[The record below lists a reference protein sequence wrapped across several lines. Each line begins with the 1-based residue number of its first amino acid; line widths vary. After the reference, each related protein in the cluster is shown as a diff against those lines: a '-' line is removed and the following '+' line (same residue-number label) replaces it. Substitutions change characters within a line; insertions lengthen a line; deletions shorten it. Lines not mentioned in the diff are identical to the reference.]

1 MYNVLVF
8 PCGTEI
14 GLEIYRSLKY
24 ARDIRLYGGSSVSSN
39 HGKFVYENYIDGIP
53 FFSNPGF
60 ENYLNQIIKKYKI
73 DFLIPAHDSVAL
85 KLSEIAKD
93 LNCVVIGAPKKTCEI
108 CRSKK
113 KTYEI
118 FKNIIKIPMMYNET
132 FETNPSLLRY
142 PLFLKPE
149 IGEASRGTFIAQSLD
164 DLNFYTKKNKELL
177 IIEYLPGR
185 EFTIDCFTDRNRI
198 LKFSGA
204 RIRTRIVNG
213 ISVDTEPY
221 SNYQL
226 NEIAQT
232 INSFLSFRGPWFF
245 QVKENSDGE
254 FVLLEIGPR
263 IAGSMA
269 LYRNL
274 GVNFILLAIYD
285 FLGHDIR
292 IIKNDYDI
300 KMDRALTERFKL
312 NLNFDHI
319 YVDFDDC
326 LITNGKIN
334 REMIQFLYQCLNN
347 GKKLY
352 LISKCSRNFEELLRK
367 YPIKDIFTEIF
378 HLDKSEKKS
387 NYIKKFPA
395 IFIDDS
401 FAERVE
407 VQEALKIPVFSP
419 DAIESL
425 LE

>member
-1 MYNVLVF
+1 
-8 PCGTEI
+8 
-14 GLEIYRSLKY
+14 
-24 ARDIRLYGGSSVSSN
+24 
-39 HGKFVYENYIDGIP
+39 
-53 FFSNPGF
+53 
-60 ENYLNQIIKKYKI
+60 
-73 DFLIPAHDSVAL
+73 
-85 KLSEIAKD
+85 
-93 LNCVVIGAPKKTCEI
+93 
-108 CRSKK
+108 
-113 KTYEI
+113 
-118 FKNIIKIPMMYNET
+118 
-132 FETNPSLLRY
+132 
-142 PLFLKPE
+142 
-149 IGEASRGTFIAQSLD
+149 
-164 DLNFYTKKNKELL
+164 
-177 IIEYLPGR
+177 
-185 EFTIDCFTDRNRI
+185 
-198 LKFSGA
+198 
-204 RIRTRIVNG
+204 
-213 ISVDTEPY
+213 
-221 SNYQL
+221 
-226 NEIAQT
+226 
-232 INSFLSFRGPWFF
+232 
-245 QVKENSDGE
+245 
-254 FVLLEIGPR
+254 
-263 IAGSMA
+263 MA

>member
-1 MYNVLVF
+1 
-8 PCGTEI
+8 
-14 GLEIYRSLKY
+14 
-24 ARDIRLYGGSSVSSN
+24 
-39 HGKFVYENYIDGIP
+39 
-53 FFSNPGF
+53 
-60 ENYLNQIIKKYKI
+60 
-73 DFLIPAHDSVAL
+73 
-85 KLSEIAKD
+85 
-93 LNCVVIGAPKKTCEI
+93 
-108 CRSKK
+108 
-113 KTYEI
+113 
-118 FKNIIKIPMMYNET
+118 MYNET